1 MTSHRLFRSRT
12 ALIALLAGTI
22 ALWPGTSPGQT
33 PRTRTVMR
41 TKLVHTQKI
50 LEALMTSNYAALER
64 ETNALARVTET
75 PEWAELKTS
84 ELYAYT
90 KRFLEATQQLA
101 DAARQRD
108 LDRAA
113 KQYGELTTA
122 CYECHKYRKG
132 VRIAGRP

>member
-1 MTSHRLFRSRT
+1 MKAFIAAIAGAL
-12 ALIALLAGTI
+12 LIA
-22 ALWPGTSPGQT
+22 WPPPPARAQT

-50 LEALMTSNYAALER
+50 LEALMTSDYAALER
-64 ETNALARVTET
+64 ESAALSKITET
-75 PEWAELKTS
+75 PEWSELKTA

-90 KRFLEATQQLA
+90 KKFLDATHALA

-108 LDRAA
+108 LDGAA
-113 KQYGELTTA
+113 KRYGELTTA

-132 VRIAGRP
+132 IRIAG

>member
-1 MTSHRLFRSRT
+1 MTSQRRTLRT
-12 ALIALLAGTI
+12 ALLAAIAGTI
-22 ALWPGTSPGQT
+22 AVVPGPSTAQT

-41 TKLVHTQKI
+41 TKLAHTQKI
-50 LEALMTSNYAALER
+50 LEALMTSDYAALER
-64 ETNALARVTET
+64 ESAALSRVTET
-75 PEWAELKTS
+75 PEWSELKTS

-90 KRFLEATQQLA
+90 KRFLDATHQLA

-132 VRIAGRP
+132 IRIAG